1 MRRVRGKRLFWGL
14 GVLVATGWACET
26 ARNPGGIQRDLIP
39 PTMVLTTSAD
49 TQQIASGLSFSVSAG
64 DNLGL
69 KEVRLTFTGGY
80 LAVTNTI
87 FNTTVTSFGRGVTVT
102 FPPTSGA
109 GGLITIIGRATDGAG
124 NFTEDTIVI
133 FLNNVQALTVALLS
147 PTTGAV
153 ASSGRN
159 LPVSVR
165 AVQLGGIARVGFL
178 IAPRSAVSDPTTP
191 P

>member
-1 MRRVRGKRLFWGL
+1 LKDIRL
-14 GVLVATGWACET
+14 TYS
-26 ARNPGGIQRDLIP
+26 GGYIAQTD
-39 PTMVLTTSAD
+39 TVFTSA
-49 TQQIASGLSFSVSAG
+49 
-64 DNLGL
+64 
-69 KEVRLTFTGGY
+69 
-80 LAVTNTI
+80 
-87 FNTTVTSFGRGVTVT
+87 VTSLSKAQTIT
-102 FPPTSGA
+102 FPAGSGA

-124 NFTEDTIVI
+124 NFSEDTIVL
-133 FLNNVQALTVALLS
+133 FLNNVQALTVTLLS

-191 P
+191 PTDSPVFPPPQRPPAHTPHHATLTVPSSTGTIPVYGFPVAAG